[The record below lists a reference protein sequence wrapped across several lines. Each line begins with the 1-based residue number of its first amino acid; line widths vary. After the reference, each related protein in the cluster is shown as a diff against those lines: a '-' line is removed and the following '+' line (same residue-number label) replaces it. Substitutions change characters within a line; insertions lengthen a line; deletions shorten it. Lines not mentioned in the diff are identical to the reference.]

1 MARDTTA
8 KRWWTPAF
16 RSRVWWMGALFA
28 IGSLCFAV
36 GAMPLYAQWVDV
48 TIDSLTFF
56 VGSIFFTSAALLQL
70 LESRA
75 SGTRTD
81 VWASGI
87 QFVGTLFFNA
97 TTFYALNT
105 SWDATEADKY
115 VWRPD
120 ALGSICFLISSAM
133 VYEVFAKPGR
143 FDSWLPHRRDWWIAI
158 LNFGGS
164 VAFGISAIASY
175 IVPSTGEIR
184 SAQYTNLGTFVG
196 AIGFF
201 LGAVLVLIDRVDPQ
215 PTPELA

>member
-1 MARDTTA
+1 
-8 KRWWTPAF
+8 
-16 RSRVWWMGALFA
+16 MGVLFA

-36 GAMPLYAQWVDV
+36 GALPFYARAFDV

-56 VGSIFFTSAALLQL
+56 VGSIFFTTAALLQL
-70 LESRA
+70 LEARA
-75 SGTRTD
+75 SGTKTD
-81 VWASGI
+81 RIASAI
-87 QFVGTLFFNA
+87 QFAGTLFFNA

-105 SWDATEADKY
+105 SWSAQEADKY

-120 ALGSICFLISSAM
+120 AFGSICFLISSAM

-143 FDSWLPHRRDWWIAI
+143 FDSWLPHRRDWQIAV

-164 VAFGISAIASY
+164 VAFAISAIFSY

-184 SAQYTNLGTFVG
+184 SAEYTNLGTFVG

-201 LGAVLVLIDRVDPQ
+201 LGAVLVLVDREHPQ
-215 PTPELA
+215 VATA

>member
-1 MARDTTA
+1 
-8 KRWWTPAF
+8 
-16 RSRVWWMGALFA
+16 MGVLFA

-36 GAMPLYAQWVDV
+36 GALPFYARAFDV

-56 VGSIFFTSAALLQL
+56 VGSIFFTTAALLQL
-70 LESRA
+70 LEARA
-75 SGTRTD
+75 SGTKTD
-81 VWASGI
+81 RIASAI

-105 SWDATEADKY
+105 SWSAQEADKY

-120 ALGSICFLISSAM
+120 AFGSICFLISSAM
-133 VYEVFAKPGR
+133 VYEVFANPGR
-143 FDSWLPHRRDWWIAI
+143 FDSWLPHRRDWQIAV

-164 VAFGISAIASY
+164 VAFAISAIFSY

-184 SAQYTNLGTFVG
+184 SAEYTNLGTFVG

-201 LGAVLVLIDRVDPQ
+201 LGAVLVLVDREHPQ
-215 PTPELA
+215 VATA

>member
-1 MARDTTA
+1 
-8 KRWWTPAF
+8 
-16 RSRVWWMGALFA
+16 MGVLFA

-36 GAMPLYAQWVDV
+36 GALPFYARAFDV

-56 VGSIFFTSAALLQL
+56 VGSIFFTTAALLQL
-70 LESRA
+70 LEARA
-75 SGTRTD
+75 SGTKTD
-81 VWASGI
+81 RIASAI

-105 SWDATEADKY
+105 SWSAQEADKY

-120 ALGSICFLISSAM
+120 AFGSICFLISSAM

-143 FDSWLPHRRDWWIAI
+143 FDSWLPHRRDWKIAV

-164 VAFGISAIASY
+164 VAFAISAIFSY

-184 SAQYTNLGTFVG
+184 SAEYTNLGTFVG

-201 LGAVLVLIDRVDPQ
+201 LGAVLVLVDREHPQ
-215 PTPELA
+215 VATA

>member
-1 MARDTTA
+1 
-8 KRWWTPAF
+8 
-16 RSRVWWMGALFA
+16 MGVLFA

-36 GAMPLYAQWVDV
+36 GALPFYARAVDV

-56 VGSIFFTSAALLQL
+56 VGSIFFTTAALLQL
-70 LESRA
+70 LEARA
-75 SGTRTD
+75 SGTKTD
-81 VWASGI
+81 RIASAI

-105 SWDATEADKY
+105 SWSAQEADKY

-120 ALGSICFLISSAM
+120 AFGSICFLISSAM

-143 FDSWLPHRRDWWIAI
+143 FDSWLPHRRDWQIAV

-164 VAFGISAIASY
+164 VAFAISAIFSY

-184 SAQYTNLGTFVG
+184 SAEYTNLGTFVG

-201 LGAVLVLIDRVDPQ
+201 LGAVLVLVDREHPQ
-215 PTPELA
+215 VATA

>member
-1 MARDTTA
+1 MWA
-8 KRWWTPAF
+8 P
-16 RSRVWWMGALFA
+16 RSRVWWRGVLFA

-36 GAMPLYAQWVDV
+36 GALPFYARAVDV

-56 VGSIFFTSAALLQL
+56 VGSIFFTTAALLQL
-70 LESRA
+70 LEARA
-75 SGTRTD
+75 SGTKTD
-81 VWASGI
+81 RIASAI

-105 SWDATEADKY
+105 SWSAQDADKY

-120 ALGSICFLISSAM
+120 AFGSICFLISSAM

-143 FDSWLPHRRDWWIAI
+143 FDSWLPHRRDWQIAV

-164 VAFGISAIASY
+164 VAFAISAIFSY

-184 SAQYTNLGTFVG
+184 SAEYTNLGTFVG

-201 LGAVLVLIDRVDPQ
+201 LGAVLVLVDREHPQ
-215 PTPELA
+215 PAPLGPT